1 MKRPPIPYSK
11 SSTGSVFV
19 VVLLIC
25 LGLVSLTLLFGSSM
39 YMAYRGADNSQAG
52 QQADQAIE
60 GAARYAEYLMTQVTR
75 PGAMPD
81 STTFQSDTLPVGD
94 ATFWFIGEPTS
105 TDPLDKPTFGLVD
118 EASKLNLNTATQDM
132 LAALPGMTPD
142 LATQILTWRG
152 AVSGTSTEILSSGS
166 ANKGAP
172 FETIEELTLVSGTD
186 TTLLYGDDI
195 NLNHV
200 IDPNEASSSN
210 TSATSDPNQ
219 LINSGLLEYVTVFSR
234 EPNTRADGSARISII
249 HSGTAALSA
258 ALTTLLTETLGSSR
272 CQQIAAKIRAAGTI
286 NNILQFYIR
295 SGMTEDEFEKVS
307 PDLTAKSGAYLTGLV
322 NVNTASASV
331 LACIPGIGS
340 DNAATLVSTRA
351 ALANPPAS
359 LAWIVPILGEA
370 NAIQAAPYLTVNSYQ
385 LSADVAAVG
394 RNGRGYRRTRFVIDN
409 STGTPRI
416 VYRRNFTPMGWAL
429 GSDTRDALAL
439 KKEPQQ

>member
-11 SSTGSVFV
+11 SPTGSVFV
-19 VVLLIC
+19 VVLLVC

-60 GAARYAEYLMTQVTR
+60 GAARYAEYLMAQVTR

-81 STTFQSDTLPVGD
+81 PTTFQSDTLPVGD
-94 ATFWFIGEPTS
+94 ATFWFIGTPTS
-105 TDPLDKPTFGLVD
+105 TDPLDKPAFGLVD

-142 LATQILTWRG
+142 LTAQILTWRG
-152 AVSGTSTEILSSGS
+152 AISGTSTEILSSGS

-172 FETIEELTLVSGTD
+172 FETIEELMLVSGTD
-186 TTLLYGDDI
+186 ASLLYGGDT

-200 IDPNEASSSN
+200 IDTNEASSSN

-234 EPNTRADGSARISII
+234 EPNTRADGSARINVTQSI
-249 HSGTAALSA
+249 TP
-258 ALTTLLTETLGSSR
+258 ALTTLLTEALGSSR
-272 CQQIAAKIRAAGTI
+272 DREIEQKIRTAGRITNVI
-286 NNILQFYIR
+286 QFFVR
-295 SGMTEDEFEKVS
+295 SGMTQDEFDKVS
-307 PDLTAKSGAYLTGLV
+307 PDLTSKSGAYLTGLV

-351 ALANPPAS
+351 ALTEPSLS

-394 RNGRGYRRTRFVIDN
+394 RNGRGYRRTRFVVDN

-416 VYRRNFTPMGWAL
+416 VHRRNLTPLGWAL